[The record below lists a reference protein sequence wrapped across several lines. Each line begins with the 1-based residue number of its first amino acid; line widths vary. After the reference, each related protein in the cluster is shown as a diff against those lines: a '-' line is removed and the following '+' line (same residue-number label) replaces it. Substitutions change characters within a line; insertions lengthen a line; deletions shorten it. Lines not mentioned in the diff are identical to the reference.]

1 MPLPQENIFSRS
13 SDASSNASSSSRRPS
28 YVSALLAGSGKTF
41 QKLKTYLR
49 CKYVF
54 RYPEHIVYFNV
65 NYSFGQNVFP
75 ILPRIWEY
83 DEGHDINFRA
93 YNKKENRFQNRLK

>member
-1 MPLPQENIFSRS
+1 M
-13 SDASSNASSSSRRPS
+13 
-28 YVSALLAGSGKTF
+28 
-41 QKLKTYLR
+41 
-49 CKYVF
+49 YVF